1 MVGHQ
6 HGKVKMSSASVVDG
20 AAASTTG
27 LTRNQKR
34 GFLAAWGGW
43 ALDGM
48 DASIY
53 ALVLVPALTDL
64 LPNSGI
70 AVNQGSV
77 GYYGSILQA
86 MFLLG
91 WGLSMVWGP
100 ISDRVG
106 RVRALMLTILC
117 YSLFTFLCGV
127 VNNIWQLAVLR
138 ILVGHRHRRRAAG
151 RGGVSGGGVVR
162 ESAQDR
168 RRTDAHRLLLRV
180 LLRLGRQLLHR
191 RQLRVAM
198 DVHLRR
204 LAGVADRLHPVR
216 RA

>member
-1 MVGHQ
+1 M
-6 HGKVKMSSASVVDG
+6 A
-20 AAASTTG
+20 

-53 ALVLVPALTDL
+53 ALVLVPALMDL
-64 LPNSGI
+64 LPRSG
-70 AVNQGSV
+70 VETSQGNI

-117 YSLFTFLCGV
+117 YSLFTFMCGL

-138 ILVGHRHRRRAAG
+138 VLVGIG
-151 RGGVSGGGVVR
+151 IGG
-162 ESAQDR
+162 E
-168 RRTDAHRLLLRV
+168 
-180 LLRLGRQLLHR
+180 
-191 RQLRVAM
+191 
-198 DVHLRR
+198 
-204 LAGVADRLHPVR
+204 
-216 RA
+216 